1 MTACNCYIS
10 KNIFVKTIQSVLFS
24 VLILLMASTAFAQ
37 VPELIT
43 NEQFRQDAQAA
54 VDSLYNFNANGADQ
68 KLKPWKEKYPSHPL
82 WQLMEGMEFWWVL
95 LSDLHDTSRDDYFY
109 EMMKKVDYAASKL
122 LYDQPG
128 HADALIIRA
137 VANGYVA
144 RQHSNRQEW
153 ITSLNTARKA
163 YNAYGYLQENM
174 PTLPDLKLAEGLK
187 LYYSA
192 YLPEEYPVVK
202 TVSWFLPDGDKPG
215 GLKYMRDASE
225 TAIFARAE
233 ATYFLGN
240 INYNYEKN
248 YQKAVGYFQTLHEQY
263 PNNNYYARLLVKN
276 YYKTGRYAEA
286 LSVID
291 ESLKRWKQKD
301 LAFGDVL
308 KEELLF
314 WKGRI
319 LYLND
324 KYNKALPLFKQ
335 SFELSSNLPRSR
347 HRDYYAAA
355 AYYAG
360 ETLNRKGEKEE
371 AKAYFEKVLD
381 AETGEGYQERARNKL
396 EATQAEE

>member
-1 MTACNCYIS
+1 M
-10 KNIFVKTIQSVLFS
+10 KTIQSVFFS
-24 VLILLMASTAFAQ
+24 FLVLMMAGTTIAQ
-37 VPELIT
+37 VPELIK

-68 KLKPWKEKYPSHPL
+68 KLNPWKEKYPSHPL

-109 EMMKKVDYAASKL
+109 EMMKKADYAASKL
-122 LYDQPG
+122 LYEQPG
-128 HADALIIRA
+128 HADALIIRT
-137 VANGYVA
+137 VANGYIA
-144 RQHSNRQEW
+144 RQYSNRDEW
-153 ITSLNTARKA
+153 TTSLNAARKA
-163 YNAYGYLQENM
+163 YNAYSYLKDNV
-174 PTLPDLKLAEGLK
+174 PDLPDLKLAEGLK

-202 TVSWFLPDGDKPG
+202 TVSWFLPNGDKPS

-248 YQKAVGYFQTLHEQY
+248 YQKAVGYFQTLYEQY

-276 YYKTGRYAEA
+276 LFKTNRYNEA
-286 LSVID
+286 RSVID
-291 ESLKRWKQKD
+291 KALKRWEQEN
-301 LAFGDVL
+301 LAFRKVL
-308 KEELLF
+308 REELLF

-319 LYLND
+319 LLRKD
-324 KYNKALPLFKQ
+324 KYEEARSLFEESLAYSK
-335 SFELSSNLPRSR
+335 NLPRTR
-347 HRDYYAAA
+347 HRNYYPAV

-360 ETLNRKGEKEE
+360 LAASRMGDKENA
-371 AKAYFEKVLD
+371 AKFFATTLD
-381 AETGEGYQERARNKL
+381 AKTGEPYKKL
-396 EATQAEE
+396 AKEKMKGMRTNR